1 MGRLLPLF
9 LLLAGCAA
17 PPART
22 QLSVV
27 ATFYPLYEFTR
38 AIGADGLNVRQL
50 VPPGVS
56 PHDYEPT
63 PSDAAAIGHAR
74 VFVYNGAGLER
85 WAHRLTD
92 SLPPD
97 AVRVEATRGLPL
109 VKWKREDRD
118 HLAEHKETD
127 RDGSPNHGHEEESVD
142 PHTWLDPVLAQQMV
156 DNIAAGLAQA
166 NPSASAAYRERAQ
179 ALKQRLQALHTRY
192 AETLVR
198 CRSRLFITSHAAFGY
213 LARRYQLRMESVLGL
228 AHEADPSPRRLR
240 ELVELARREKVQAV
254 FAETLAGRSAVQ
266 ALSHELGVRLLVL
279 DPAEGLRESDVRAGK
294 NYFTVMEENLRQ
306 LALGLGCL

>member
-1 MGRLLPLF
+1 MRRWLSLL
-9 LLLAGCAA
+9 LLLAGCTAL
-17 PPART
+17 PPKP

-27 ATFYPLYEFTR
+27 VTFYPLYEFTR
-38 AIGADGLNVRQL
+38 AIGGEGLAVRQL

-63 PSDAAAIGHAR
+63 PSDAAAVEHAR
-74 VFVYNGAGLER
+74 VFVYNGAGLEV
-85 WAHRLTD
+85 WVDRLVK
-92 SLPPD
+92 SLPAG

-109 VKWKREDRD
+109 VKWKRPDRD
-118 HLAEHKETD
+118 V
-127 RDGSPNHGHEEESVD
+127 SPSHGHEQASAD

-156 DNIAAGLAQA
+156 ENIAAGLAQA
-166 NPSASAAYRERAQ
+166 NPSAAAAYQERAQ

-192 AETLVR
+192 TKTLAR

-213 LARRYQLRMESVLGL
+213 LARRYQLRMEAVMGL

-240 ELVELARREKVQAV
+240 ELTELARQGKAQAV

-266 ALSHELGVRLLVL
+266 ALSQELRVRLLVL
-279 DPAEGLRESDVRAGK
+279 DPLEGLRESDVRAGK

-306 LALGLGCL
+306 LALGLGCR